1 MSVAKKRKVD
11 SECRVFNEEWTTKYC
26 FTSIGQKAVCLI
38 CHESIAVFKDYNL
51 SRHFSSKHSNYAVNL
66 SSAEK
71 ANKAL
76 RLATNLKAQQNT
88 FTKQCTIQESVTK
101 ASYVVA
107 HKIAKHSKPFSDGE
121 FVKNCMVETAAIL
134 CPGSKSQFEKI
145 SLSRRTITRRVEV
158 IDEEL
163 LSELKKKAD
172 GFSLFSIALDESTDF
187 AGTAQLLI
195 FVRGINSTQLYLY
208 SAFTI
213 FIELLGMESMMGT
226 TRGVDLYDSV
236 SVCLGKNNLPWGKL
250 TSVTTDG
257 SPNLTGKNTG
267 LLKRLQD
274 KVKDECLNSEELIFL
289 HCIIHQEAL
298 CKSVLKLENV
308 VKVVVKLVNFIRA
321 RALNHRQFIQ
331 LLNETGVFHRVWELK
346 VEIATFLNTV
356 GKTDDFPELQ
366 DTNWL
371 TDLAFGVDTLRHLND
386 LNLKLQGKDVFAH
399 ELYSNVKAFKAKLVL
414 FSRHISSRDF
424 AHFPTLGGLSSPI
437 KQSHI
442 ERYSST
448 LSDLHAEFSRRFT
461 DFAKIETE
469 LELVSCPLSFD
480 SENASPDTQL
490 ELIDI
495 QCDITLKEKFQTT
508 PVIQFYASL
517 DENKFPNIKKHAQR
531 MHVLFGS
538 TYVCEQTYSIMNY
551 NKAHRRSNL
560 TNSHLSAI
568 LRISTSKITPD
579 FDTLARRG
587 DQAHCSH

>member
-11 SECRVFNEEWTTKYC
+11 SECRVFNEEWTTKYF

-51 SRHFSSKHSNYAVNL
+51 SRHFSSKHSNYAVTL

-76 RLATNLKAQQNT
+76 KLATNLKAQQNT
-88 FTKQCTIQESVTK
+88 FTKQCAIQESVTK

-145 SLSRRTITRRVEV
+145 T
-158 IDEEL
+158 
-163 LSELKKKAD
+163 D
-172 GFSLFSIALDESTDF
+172 GFSLFSIALDESTDI

-195 FVRGINSTQLYLY
+195 FVRGINENFEISE
-208 SAFTI
+208 
-213 FIELLGMESMMGT
+213 ELLGMESMMGT

-331 LLNETGVFHRVWELK
+331 LLNETEAEHHDLLYHSNVRWLSLGKVFHRVWELK
-346 VEIATFLNTV
+346 AEIATFLNTV

-480 SENASPDTQL
+480 SENAPPDTQL

-531 MHVLFGS
+531 MLVLFGS

>member
-11 SECRVFNEEWTTKYC
+11 SECRVFNEEWTTKYF

-76 RLATNLKAQQNT
+76 KLATNLKAQQNT
-88 FTKQCTIQESVTK
+88 FTKY
-101 ASYVVA
+101 YVVA

-163 LSELKKKAD
+163 LSELKNKAD
-172 GFSLFSIALDESTDF
+172 GFSLFSIALDESTDM

-195 FVRGINSTQLYLY
+195 FVRGINENFKISE
-208 SAFTI
+208 
-213 FIELLGMESMMGT
+213 ELLGMESMMGT

-298 CKSVLKLENV
+298 CKTCQ
-308 VKVVVKLVNFIRA
+308 FIRA

-331 LLNETGVFHRVWELK
+331 LLNETEAEHHDLLYHSNVRWLSLGKVFHRVWELK
-346 VEIATFLNTV
+346 AEIATFLNTV

-480 SENASPDTQL
+480 SENAPPDTQL

-531 MHVLFGS
+531 MLVLFGS

>member
-11 SECRVFNEEWTTKYC
+11 SECRVFNEEWTTKYF

-76 RLATNLKAQQNT
+76 KLATNLKAQQNT
-88 FTKQCTIQESVTK
+88 FTKQCAIQESVTK

-121 FVKNCMVETAAIL
+121 FVKNCMV
-134 CPGSKSQFEKI
+134 QFEKI

-163 LSELKKKAD
+163 FSELKKKAD
-172 GFSLFSIALDESTDF
+172 GFSLFSIALDESTDI

-195 FVRGINSTQLYLY
+195 FVRGINENFEISE
-208 SAFTI
+208 
-213 FIELLGMESMMGT
+213 ELLGMESMMGT

-331 LLNETGVFHRVWELK
+331 LLNETEAEHHDLLYHSNVRWLSLGKVFHRVWELK
-346 VEIATFLNTV
+346 AEIATFLNTV

-469 LELVSCPLSFD
+469 LEHVSCPLSFD
-480 SENASPDTQL
+480 SENAPPDTQL

-531 MHVLFGS
+531 MLVLFGS

-551 NKAHRRSNL
+551 NKAHCRSNL